1 MGKKSRFD
9 PYQILILFS
18 LSAKCQV
25 IGSKAHFADY
35 YRSQR
40 RKQLQLH
47 LQFNDNSIHDS
58 LDAYKKYFHTVT
70 GFFVIE
76 DQILSSTE
84 GLVDERYMD
93 ELFSSACP
101 KLIHIIR
108 KVMEQSK
115 DAELMLKI
123 KILVVLFC
131 NTIEEVQFPT
141 VQLSDVLKEIKDKY
155 YRVLLIKCD
164 ERIQEILSEDN
175 YNCIELESEEE
186 YNRCRQEFPCP
197 LDVSLSN
204 ERSGGYRLPY
214 SGCVPRIFIE
224 IKEFV
229 NNCKKFADGLNSSQT
244 ELDDMIRK
252 PTNRLITDK
261 INENIRQLIK
271 KVSLAQV
278 SRLIMDLNYLN

>member
-1 MGKKSRFD
+1 M
-9 PYQILILFS
+9 
-18 LSAKCQV
+18 
-25 IGSKAHFADY
+25 
-35 YRSQR
+35 
-40 RKQLQLH
+40 
-47 LQFNDNSIHDS
+47 HDS
-58 LDAYKKYFHTVT
+58 LDSYKKYFHTVT

-101 KLIHIIR
+101 KLIHVIR

-155 YRVLLIKCD
+155 YQVLLIKSD
-164 ERIQEILSEDN
+164 EKIQAILNEDN
-175 YNCIELESEEE
+175 YNCIELETEEE
-186 YNRCRQEFPCP
+186 FKKSRSEFPCP

-204 ERSGGYRLPY
+204 DSVFNQQDKSGSYRLPY
-214 SGCVPRIFIE
+214 SACVPKIFNE

-261 INENIRQLIK
+261 INEDIKVLIK

-278 SRLIMDLNYLN
+278 SFKTVMYFWLFS

>member
-1 MGKKSRFD
+1 
-9 PYQILILFS
+9 
-18 LSAKCQV
+18 
-25 IGSKAHFADY
+25 
-35 YRSQR
+35 
-40 RKQLQLH
+40 
-47 LQFNDNSIHDS
+47 
-58 LDAYKKYFHTVT
+58 VT

-101 KLIHIIR
+101 KLIHVIR

-115 DAELMLKI
+115 DAELMLKV
-123 KILVVLFC
+123 KIIVVLFC

-155 YRVLLIKCD
+155 YKVLLLKSD
-164 ERIQEILSEDN
+164 KKIQDILNEDN
-175 YNCIELESEEE
+175 YSCIEIDSKEK
-186 YNRCRQEFPCP
+186 YNRCREEFPCP
-197 LDVSLSN
+197 LDVSLNSDM
-204 ERSGGYRLPY
+204 SSDYRLPY
-214 SGCVPRIFIE
+214 SACVPKIFLE

-261 INENIRQLIK
+261 INENIRLLIK

-278 SRLIMDLNYLN
+278 N